1 MAVRIARESGYN
13 GRQIPNGGHLMFSIG
28 TTVAITI
35 LAGAAGLT
43 AGWFLG
49 INRKTQDK
57 RERIIELEAQLDAA
71 QQARADY
78 EAEVTE
84 HFARTGELLSRMTE
98 DYRAVYNHLARGADE
113 LCDGAVNLPF
123 AGLAYDAEAVDG
135 LELGDIAQPL
145 DYAPKKSPNEQ
156 GQLSES
162 FGIEKEDAEAD
173 NVQPIRAIS

>member
-1 MAVRIARESGYN
+1 
-13 GRQIPNGGHLMFSIG
+13 MFSIS
-28 TTVAITI
+28 TTIAIII

-57 RERIIELEAQLDAA
+57 RERILELEARLDAA
-71 QQARADY
+71 QQARAEY

-84 HFARTGELLSRMTE
+84 HFARTGELLTRMTD

-123 AGLAYDAEAVDG
+123 AGLAYDAETVDG
-135 LELGDIAQPL
+135 RELGDIAQPL
-145 DYAPKKSPNEQ
+145 DYAPKKSPDEQ

-162 FGIEKEDAEAD
+162 FGIEREEAAGD
-173 NVQPIRAIS
+173 NVQPIRAMS